1 MASLWNK
8 ALFQLGLVDD
18 DQVVAA
24 EEQHAVDAQGDS
36 TGVRRV
42 ETPQQQA
49 VRPLAPPVQST
60 SSYGVTGRRVEPP
73 SMARRRVSA
82 NPSHAEAGMIVQGRA
97 GAPLEA
103 ESMSP
108 QMHNESELVVARSFD
123 DAKALADHIRASR
136 PVVMDLRGTEP
147 EMVRRLV
154 DFASGLTYA
163 LAGNMSKIAQGV
175 ILVTPPNTGIS
186 VSERQR
192 LADLGLYAGP
202 IR

>member
-18 DQVVAA
+18 DQVVA
-24 EEQHAVDAQGDS
+24 EEQVAHNQGES
-36 TGVRRV
+36 GVRRM
-42 ETPQQQA
+42 ESAQDQP
-49 VRPLAPPVQST
+49 VRPLAPTTRP
-60 SSYGVTGRRVEPP
+60 SSSHGVVGRRVEPP
-73 SMARRRVSA
+73 SMTRRRVSE
-82 NPSHAEAGMIVQGRA
+82 NPSHAEAGMIVQGQP

-103 ESMSP
+103 ESVSP